1 MAGTTTAARMSL
13 GAVAS
18 SEAQNPEKDWKLIAG
33 TYFGGGT
40 TITNL
45 DQSYRNMRIIWH
57 NSQQSNWTGWNYM
70 NFNNSSGWTNNT
82 PSATAGPCF
91 YEYQGWSTGTSYGG
105 STTDTNVI
113 RQYGGNHSNYG
124 SHLVMDIY
132 NYASTTSLKPWH
144 WQGYTGVGNATS
156 YATANSGYGHFKEPA
171 IEHVNVYQDYQNGST
186 SYNYIIVYGWGGK
199 I

>member
-1 MAGTTTAARMSL
+1 MAGVTTAARMSL

-18 SEAQNPEKDWKLIAG
+18 SFDQNPDKDWKLIAG
-33 TYFGGGT
+33 TYFGGS
-40 TITNL
+40 TILTNL

-57 NSQQSNWTGWNYM
+57 NSQQSTWISNNYM
-70 NFNNSSGWTNNT
+70 NFNNPSSATSNT
-82 PSATAGPCF
+82 PSATAGPSF

-105 STTDTNVI
+105 SMTATSVVQ
-113 RQYGGNHSNYG
+113 QYGGNHSNYG

-156 YATANSGYGHFKEPA
+156 YATANSGMGHFKEPA
-171 IEHVNVYQDYQNGST
+171 INDINVWQDYQNGST

>member
-1 MAGTTTAARMSL
+1 MAGVPTAARMSL

-18 SEAQNPEKDWKLIAG
+18 SEASNPDKDWKLIAG

-40 TITNL
+40 TIANV

-57 NSQQSNWTGWNYM
+57 NSQQSSWIGWNYM
-70 NFNNSSGWTNNT
+70 NFNNASGNTSNT
-82 PSATAGPCF
+82 PTATAGTNF
-91 YEYQGWSTGTSYGG
+91 YEYQGWSSGTSYGG
-105 STTDTNVI
+105 TTTTTNVV

-132 NYASTTSLKPWH
+132 NYASTTSLNPWH
-144 WQGYTGVGNATS
+144 WQGYAGVGNATS

-171 IEHVNVYQDYQNGST
+171 IEHVNVYQDYQNGSS
-186 SYNYIIVYGWGGK
+186 SYNYIILYGWGGK

>member
-1 MAGTTTAARMSL
+1 MAGTSTAARLSL

-18 SEAQNPEKDWKLIAG
+18 SEGQNPEKDWQLIAG
-33 TYFGGGT
+33 TYFGGS
-40 TITNL
+40 TILTNL

-57 NSQQSNWTGWNYM
+57 NSQQYTYVATNYM
-70 NFNNSSGWTNNT
+70 NFNNPSSATSNT
-82 PSATAGPCF
+82 PSATAGPSF

-105 STTDTNVI
+105 STTATSVVY
-113 RQYGGNHSNYG
+113 QYGANHSNYG
-124 SHLVMDIY
+124 GHLVMDIY

-144 WQGYTGVGNATS
+144 WQGYLGVGNATS

-171 IEHVNVYQDYQNGST
+171 INDINVYQDYQNGST